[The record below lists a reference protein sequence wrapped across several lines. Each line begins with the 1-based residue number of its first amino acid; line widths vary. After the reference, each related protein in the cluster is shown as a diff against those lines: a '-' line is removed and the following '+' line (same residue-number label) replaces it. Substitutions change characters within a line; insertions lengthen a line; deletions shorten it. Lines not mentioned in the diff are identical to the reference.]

1 MIKLKSFTFNPFSE
15 NTYILYDET
24 KECIIID
31 AGCYEAEEQHEIVSF
46 IENNNLKPVK
56 LINTHSHIDH
66 VLGNKFISD
75 KYKIPLQMNQLDL
88 EGLRQAHIYGTM
100 WGINMQPSPM
110 PDAYLS
116 EGDILTFGNS
126 ELKTLF
132 TPGHSMGSISFYSEK
147 DGFVISG
154 DVLFQMSIGRTDLP
168 GGDFDTLIKSIS
180 QKLYTLPD
188 KTIVYS
194 GHGEPT
200 TIGFE
205 KLNNPF
211 VNK

>member
-1 MIKLKSFTFNPFSE
+1 MIKIKRFTFNPFSE

-24 KECIIID
+24 LECIIID
-31 AGCYEAEEQHEIVSF
+31 PGCYNIREQNEIVGF
-46 IENNNLKPVK
+46 IANNNLKPEK

-66 VLGNKFISD
+66 VLGNKFIVD
-75 KYKIPLQMNQLDL
+75 KYQIPFYMNENDL
-88 EGLRQAHIYGTM
+88 EGLKQAHIYGTM

-110 PDAYLS
+110 PDSYLS
-116 EGDILTFGNS
+116 EGDTLIFGNS
-126 ELKTLF
+126 ELKVLY
-132 TPGHSMGSISFYSEK
+132 TPGHSVGSISFYSEK

-154 DVLFQMSIGRTDLP
+154 DVLFYLSIGRTDLP
-168 GGDFDTLIKSIS
+168 GGDFDVLIESIN
-180 QKLYTLPD
+180 QKLFTLPD

-205 KLNNPF
+205 KQNNPF